1 MTFAQRQ
8 LLIGLLALMFGGA
21 ALAADAPKADAKKE
35 EKADDKKDGKEA
47 KADAPAEPE
56 LPSKP
61 YPKNA
66 SPKAFAPKAEPK
78 KFDEGGAKPAEK
90 VAEKANDKATD
101 KAADKHGEKPA
112 DKAAEKPSDKPAVA
126 AHQPAHDKPAMK
138 KRRQA
143 AAPAPKPVVD
153 PALAEV
159 ARESLKAKP
168 AGGAYQVK
176 AGDNLD
182 GVIRKT
188 MPGSPFSM
196 DVMREAF
203 ARANPQLLASVKT
216 MRLKAGSTL
225 NVPNAAVMRQVVL
238 GDAAAQPEVA
248 VVKPSELYKTAPVVA
263 PSAPAIISDQNL
275 PIAIPRQAPDMPMPA
290 TVAEV
295 SPEEKKKWVRYP

>member
-1 MTFAQRQ
+1 MTFAQRP
-8 LLIGLLALMFGGA
+8 LLIALLALMCGGA
-21 ALAADAPKADAKKE
+21 AIAADTPP
-35 EKADDKKDGKEA
+35 ADDKKDGKEA

-90 VAEKANDKATD
+90 VAEKPADKAMD
-101 KAADKHGEKPA
+101 KPAEKAAEKPA
-112 DKAAEKPSDKPAVA
+112 DKAAEKPAEAKTMVA

-143 AAPAPKPVVD
+143 TAPAPKPVAD
-153 PALAEV
+153 PALAAV
-159 ARESLKAKP
+159 ARESLNAKP

-196 DVMREAF
+196 EVMREAF

-225 NVPNAAVMRQVVL
+225 NVPNADVMRQVVL
-238 GDAAAQPEVA
+238 GDAAAQPEAAVA
-248 VVKPSELYKTAPVVA
+248 KPSELYKTAPVVT
-263 PSAPAIISDQNL
+263 PSAPAVISDQNP
-275 PIAIPRQAPDMPMPA
+275 PIAIPRQAPDMPVPA
-290 TVAEV
+290 AMAEV
-295 SPEEKKKWVRYP
+295 APEEKKKWVRYP